1 MTSEWMIVSSRGEQA
16 VQALSR
22 FGELAWFKLPTE
34 FNSVYGYAQVP
45 YMGWRYAFPEEGVA
59 QLIEAAVRALPTQV
73 DWEIDRTRRNW
84 VLVPTRI
91 LLEAHGLADPS
102 FRDVVHSINVQDQ
115 EFCLK
120 ALSDFE
126 IIIQHLLQ
134 VDIPE
139 D

>member
-1 MTSEWMIVSSRGEQA
+1 MIVSSRGERA

-22 FGELAWFKLPTE
+22 SGELEWFKLPTA
-34 FNSVYGYAQVP
+34 FNATYGYAQVP
-45 YMGWRYAFPEEGVA
+45 YMGWRYVFPEEGVA

-84 VLVPTRI
+84 MLVPMRV
-91 LLEAHGLADPS
+91 LREAHGLADPS

-126 IIIQHLLQ
+126 LIIQHLLQ
-134 VDIPE
+134 VHISE

>member
-1 MTSEWMIVSSRGEQA
+1 M
-16 VQALSR
+16 
-22 FGELAWFKLPTE
+22 
-34 FNSVYGYAQVP
+34 AQ
-45 YMGWRYAFPEEGVA
+45 F
-59 QLIEAAVRALPTQV
+59 IEAAVRDLPTQV

-84 VLVPTRI
+84 VLVPTRV
-91 LLEAHGLADPS
+91 LHEAHGLADPS

-126 IIIQHLLQ
+126 LIIQHLLQ
-134 VDIPE
+134 VHISE

>member
-1 MTSEWMIVSSRGEQA
+1 MIVSSRGGQA

-22 FGELAWFKLPTE
+22 FGELEWFKLPTE
-34 FNSVYGYAQVP
+34 FNAAHGYAQVP
-45 YMGWRYAFPEEGVA
+45 YMGWRYGFPEEGVA
-59 QLIEAAVRALPTQV
+59 QLIEAAVKALPTQV
-73 DWEIDRTRRNW
+73 EWEIDRTRRNW
-84 VLVPTRI
+84 VLVPMRV
-91 LLEAHGLADPS
+91 LCEAHGLADPS

-126 IIIQHLLQ
+126 LIVQHLLQ
-134 VDIPE
+134 AHISE